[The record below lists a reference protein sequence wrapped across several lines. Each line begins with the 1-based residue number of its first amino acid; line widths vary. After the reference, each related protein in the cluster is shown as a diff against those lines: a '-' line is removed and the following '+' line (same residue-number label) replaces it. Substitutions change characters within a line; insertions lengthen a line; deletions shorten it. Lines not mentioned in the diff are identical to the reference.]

1 MSLRCANGVHATRI
15 VRETSDS
22 TSVII
27 ADLFLCTVIVDFT
40 LNRLTANLVIFSVS
54 EEAMLTR
61 TRRGVIISL
70 AFGVTTAEYHVASSA
85 TLRLSNIILDAFF
98 VV

>member
-1 MSLRCANGVHATRI
+1 MFLCCANGVHTTRI

-27 ADLFLCTVIVDFT
+27 ADLFLCTIIVNFT
-40 LNRLTANLVIFSVS
+40 FDGLTANLVVFSVS
-54 EEAMLTR
+54 EEAMFTR

-70 AFGVTTAEYHVASSA
+70 AFGITTAEYHVANST
-85 TLRLSNIILDAFF
+85 TLRLD
-98 VV
+98 